1 MIWLGKVIILTL
13 ALVSKAHGRSI
24 AFNPIAYTSLFRQMP
39 ELDISYQEEKGNT
52 KGTISSLLSS
62 VLTLSHITFT
72 TIFRFFR
79 YAS

>member
-52 KGTISSLLSS
+52 KGTISSLLS
-62 VLTLSHITFT
+62 
-72 TIFRFFR
+72 R
-79 YAS
+79 